1 MTRGGSA
8 GYLTINPTQNY
19 VGQAISEAGDTFARV
34 RAEKYQKEK
43 DKVDADL
50 ALQEQRR
57 RDFKDTEEFN
67 EKYKFI
73 STGTGLDASNRQSVE
88 NAKNAYTE
96 AQDNYQKTGDKKY
109 LAIADNAMNTVRNV
123 NEMPNAL
130 NLLTQNWIKNEDSY
144 NPTSLNS
151 KKKIMEKMVAGNIVQ
166 TNDENGNARYT
177 IIDKDDNGAVTKVLY
192 KDLNQKQLMDL
203 LTPRN
208 KFDVAGDKGLID
220 RYQKSVGKEIEEE
233 KYEGGKIIKTKKTP
247 GSKEVAVALATET
260 VANPDGLYDTL
271 DKMGLD
277 PEDEKNYT
285 DEVKQ
290 KAVDYLTNTLIA
302 TTPER
307 EVVEP
312 DYKAKSQSLAERKEI
327 NDEKQ
332 RKLENARN
340 ARKDKLEQQKLE
352 QENSTVVYEDEEL
365 TAQGLREKAAFEKKY
380 PGVPME
386 KKYFTPGSIK
396 TVRTTNKTKSN
407 PTDKKETP
415 KENTQTVPTYSIKD
429 LKSNGWNDAQIK
441 QAVKEGK
448 IKTK

>member
-1 MTRGGSA
+1 MALGGSA
-8 GYLTINPTQNY
+8 GFLTINPTQNY

-57 RDFKDTEEFN
+57 RDFQDTTEFN

-88 NAKNAYTE
+88 NAKNAYIE

-130 NLLTQNWIKNEDSY
+130 NLLTQSWIKNEDSY

-151 KKKIMEKMVAGNIVQ
+151 KKKIMEKMVAGNIMQ

-177 IIDKDDNGAVTKVLY
+177 IIDKDDNGSVKKVLY
-192 KDLNQKQLMDL
+192 KDLNKKQLMDL

-233 KYEGGKIIKTKKTP
+233 KYEGGNIIKTKRTP

-285 DEVKQ
+285 DDVK
-290 KAVDYLTNTLIA
+290 KLAVDYLTNTLIA
-302 TTPER
+302 TTPEL

-312 DYKAKSQSLAERKEI
+312 DYKAKSQILAERKEI

-340 ARKDKLEQQKLE
+340 ARKDERE
-352 QENSTVVYEDEEL
+352 I
-365 TAQGLREKAAFEKKY
+365 AEKAEEKSSNTKTITQTKLT
-380 PGVPME
+380 PSAQ
-386 KKYFTPGSIK
+386 KKVDAWKAKNKGKKIDYEAIGLGAEDFIKETTTETVKKGNKKGEVDTSKMTPSQ
-396 TVRTTNKTKSN
+396 RLEYYRNKTK
-407 PTDKKETP
+407 K
-415 KENTQTVPTYSIKD
+415 
-429 LKSNGWNDAQIK
+429 
-441 QAVKEGK
+441 
-448 IKTK
+448 